1 MGQLA
6 RQCYL
11 NERTIVNFS
20 DLKIADVLDT
30 MTRFQPDWMFYW
42 ADQRDLISA
51 LQLPPERQR
60 DWLITASRSRVEAVL
75 RAAWAT
81 ATEAK

>member
-1 MGQLA
+1 M
-6 RQCYL
+6 
-11 NERTIVNFS
+11 IVNFS

-51 LQLPPERQR
+51 LQLPPERQQ
-60 DWLITASRSRVEAVL
+60 DWLITASRPRVEAVL

>member
-1 MGQLA
+1 M
-6 RQCYL
+6 
-11 NERTIVNFS
+11 NFS

-30 MTRFQPDWMFYW
+30 MTRFQPDWMFSW
-42 ADQRDLISA
+42 ADQRDLIDA
-51 LQLPPERQR
+51 LRLPPERQR
-60 DWLITASRSRVEAVL
+60 DWLIDASRSRVEAVL